1 MDTSIAP
8 ESPPARGCPREQR
21 TARGV
26 ADRPGEPTAPS
37 VRPVGARASSA
48 PPEAPPPLRSAAQV
62 LLEQQQRARG
72 VGGGALLLTGLPDV
86 DWLLGGG
93 LATGEVTE
101 LFGAPGVGK
110 SQLCMLASASQAL
123 FTRGTALYIDTSGQF
138 SAQRVVALANALASR
153 EKLSLDGCKPRLA
166 QRLWVRN
173 TTTLPELLG
182 ELDALDVLL
191 LSRHSA
197 AAAAAPAL
205 PVGVL
210 GGTRP
215 AAGAPRVGAH
225 VVGGV
230 HAVGALPG
238 PARAPA
244 GSSAAVQTPSAAPED
259 EWARHLRLVVV
270 DSVFSAC
277 CGERVDEPDTLA
289 GRQLARLGARLRDL
303 AVRHRLAV
311 LVTNAARFQS
321 TFVRHGEAAPPRD
334 ASPPR
339 PALGVAWLS
348 TAHVRV
354 LLHKKPPDG
363 RTVVQLL
370 QHGLTARAVPQTV
383 ALLARV
389 YVTLGPAGVVTS
401 ERRLSMRNGRRW

>member
-1 MDTSIAP
+1 
-8 ESPPARGCPREQR
+8 
-21 TARGV
+21 
-26 ADRPGEPTAPS
+26 
-37 VRPVGARASSA
+37 
-48 PPEAPPPLRSAAQV
+48 
-62 LLEQQQRARG
+62 
-72 VGGGALLLTGLPDV
+72 
-86 DWLLGGG
+86 
-93 LATGEVTE
+93 
-101 LFGAPGVGK
+101 
-110 SQLCMLASASQAL
+110 
-123 FTRGTALYIDTSGQF
+123 
-138 SAQRVVALANALASR
+138 VVALANALASR

-173 TTTLPELLG
+173 TTTLPELLF

-197 AAAAAPAL
+197 AAA
-205 PVGVL
+205 VGVL

-215 AAGAPRVGAH
+215 ADGAPRVGA
-225 VVGGV
+225 

-238 PARAPA
+238 PARSPA